1 VEGVQQIFDGK
12 EDDDGGDG
20 GEDPG
25 NDEEDD
31 LLQDDL
37 EDPNK
42 RPQDA
47 SGSGKKRDD
56 GGDAT
61 PKPKKGCGQSG
72 QKELYAKTIHTARKS
87 IDKMIEEGGSKRD

>member
-47 SGSGKKRDD
+47 SGSEKREMMEEMPHQNQRKVVDRVD
-56 GGDAT
+56 RRSFM
-61 PKPKKGCGQSG
+61 PKQFTQQES
-72 QKELYAKTIHTARKS
+72 Q
-87 IDKMIEEGGSKRD
+87 